1 MVVTTTQNLLI
12 DATSPSEERIIA
24 WKDKQGLINVMT
36 LNPHSELSV
45 TIVAYG
51 SIESMV
57 EVMGF
62 AQSFHSWL
70 LQGIKSKELETA
82 IQKYL

>member
-1 MVVTTTQNLLI
+1 MVVVTTESLLM
-12 DATSPSEERIIA
+12 DATSPQNERIIV

-36 LNPHSELSV
+36 LNPDSELSV

-51 SIESMV
+51 SIESLV

-62 AQSFHSWL
+62 SHSFHSWV
-70 LQGIKSKELETA
+70 LQGVKDKELETA
-82 IQKYL
+82 IQKVI